1 MATQKS
7 YNKNIRKL
15 TKVGGL
21 SLSVTLP
28 IEMARK
34 LKWRERQKV
43 VVKLR
48 GKKITIEDWPSR
60 TAGSRA
66 GRPS

>member
-7 YNKNIRKL
+7 FNKSIRKL

-28 IEMARK
+28 IEIV
-34 LKWRERQKV
+34 REMKC
-43 VVKLR
+43 L
-48 GKKITIEDWPSR
+48 SR
-60 TAGSRA
+60 RSRA
-66 GRPS
+66 AGAGEAESNC

>member
-1 MATQKS
+1 MPTQKS

-28 IEMARK
+28 IEIVRA
-34 LKWRERQKV
+34 LKWRERQKL
-43 VVKLR
+43 VVKKRGKSVVITDWPHSAKASR
-48 GKKITIEDWPSR
+48 GKKK
-60 TAGSRA
+60 
-66 GRPS
+66 